1 MENLEIMCCK
11 VRLVFSV
18 FNIEKEEEKKN
29 IYIYIYILGSW
40 QCGILLEM
48 DDAVMMT
55 KVVTEA

>member
-1 MENLEIMCCK
+1 MENLEIMCCQ

-18 FNIEKEEEKKN
+18 FNIEKEEEKK
-29 IYIYIYILGSW
+29 IYIYILGSW

-48 DDAVMMT
+48 DDAVMMM